1 MSYKKFSQEEIERA
15 GSIDLVAL
23 LSSQG
28 ETLKREGKSYAWLD
42 NGQKVSIWGN
52 RWYHQYERVGGNT
65 IDFIRRYMNKTFV
78 DAVDY
83 LLDGKG
89 GEIIYSKPKCQ
100 TKPKFILPKAEK
112 YTTAIDNYLI
122 NSRGIYQEVLK
133 VFKDNGLIYSV
144 KNNKYRN
151 VMFIG
156 KDEQGAP
163 RHAHLRGISGDFK
176 CNIEGSDDRYSFHWN
191 GEGDEIYLFESPIDM
206 ISFIC
211 MYGEE
216 WEKNTYVSACGVS
229 DMALFQCL
237 KDNNK
242 LSKVYLCLDNDI
254 HGKKATERIAQ
265 KLNIQ
270 NIKHKVLT
278 PIYKDWNEDLIV
290 FENELEKG
298 VDCDWNITM
307 Q

>member
-1 MSYKKFSQEEIERA
+1 MSYKKFTEEEIELA

-52 RWYHQYERVGGNT
+52 RWYHQYERIGGNT

-89 GEIIYSKPKCQ
+89 GEIIYSKLKCQ
-100 TKPKFILPKAEK
+100 TKTKFILPKVEK

-237 KDNNK
+237 KYNSK
-242 LSKVYLCLDNDI
+242 LSKVYLCLDNDVR
-254 HGKKATERIAQ
+254 GKEATERIAQ

>member
-1 MSYKKFSQEEIERA
+1 MSYKKFTKEDIEKA
-15 GSIDLVAL
+15 GSIDLVDL

-89 GEIIYSKPKCQ
+89 GEIIYSKPKPP
-100 TKPKFILPKAEK
+100 TKPKFILPKAEE

-122 NSRGIYQEVLK
+122 SSRGIYQEVLK

-156 KDEQGAP
+156 KDEQGTP

-176 CNIEGSDDRYSFHWN
+176 CNIEGSDDRYSFNWN
-191 GEGDEIYLFESPIDM
+191 GEGNEIYLFESPIDM
-206 ISFIC
+206 LSFIC

-237 KDNNK
+237 KYNSK
-242 LSKVYLCLDNDI
+242 LSKVYLCLDNDVR
-254 HGKKATERIAQ
+254 GKEATERIAR

-270 NIKHKVLT
+270 NIKHEVLT

-307 Q
+307 